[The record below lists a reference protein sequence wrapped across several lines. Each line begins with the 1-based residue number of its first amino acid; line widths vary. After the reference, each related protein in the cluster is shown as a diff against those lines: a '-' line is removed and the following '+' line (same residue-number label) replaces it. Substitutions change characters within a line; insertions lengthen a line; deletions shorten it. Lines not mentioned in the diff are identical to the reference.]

1 MTPRG
6 VGSRR
11 RALGRDLVAG
21 TTVGLVSL
29 PQAMAFALVAGV
41 PPEVALYTMIVPGL
55 VAGVLRDSPHLAS
68 GATNTAALLVGG
80 VLATSPLA
88 KQAGLFPVLST
99 LCLLVGVTKTGV
111 GLAGLGRLSRYVS
124 PAVVRGFTLGA
135 AALLVIGQL
144 PAALGIRLHA
154 SGRAL
159 VDLAQLAGR
168 LPELDPRA
176 AALGAG
182 TVAGIALL
190 RRVAPRIPGTLL
202 ALVAGAAACRA
213 LGWDGSTGPALLGEI
228 PRGLPRPSLPV
239 LDPALL
245 RGLLLPGLAI
255 ALVGMVEVVSIGKSI
270 EAATGRKLR
279 ADRELRAQGFANL
292 ASACFPCLP
301 SSVSW
306 GRSAVSVEAGA
317 STPTSVIFA
326 SLIVLA
332 AVVAAGPL
340 VRFVPL
346 ASVAGVVLWIAW
358 RLMRTEGLAHALR
371 LDRSERVV
379 LGVTAASALL
389 LDLELAVFLGV
400 FLSLALVIRRASLL
414 RLSEWQRAE
423 AGHWTERPLD
433 AETGRWPITVLQI
446 EGDLFFGVAEELAE
460 RLEAVVAQGTR
471 AIVIRL
477 RGTHAVDGAAATALA
492 RFALEFRARGGLLL
506 LCGLPPKLRASVEES
521 GLGGVLGD
529 DAIYDRAER
538 PFAALE
544 SALQRA
550 RAHVGA
556 QAEGAALRAVANDG
570 GASAWVI

>member
-1 MTPRG
+1 MTRG
-6 VGSRR
+6 RVGSLA

-55 VAGVLRDSPHLAS
+55 VAGVLRDSPHLAA

-80 VLATSPLA
+80 VLATSPQA
-88 KQAGLFPVLST
+88 RQAGLFPVLST
-99 LCLLVGVTKTGV
+99 LCLLVGITKTGV

-135 AALLVIGQL
+135 ALLLVIGQL
-144 PAALGIRLHA
+144 PAALGIRLHG

-159 VDLAQLAGR
+159 TDLAHLGGR
-168 LPELDPRA
+168 LSEVDPRA
-176 AALGAG
+176 AALGVG
-182 TVAGIALL
+182 TLAGIALL
-190 RRVAPRIPGTLL
+190 RRVAPRLPGTLL
-202 ALVAGAAACRA
+202 ALVAGAALCRW
-213 LGWDGSTGPALLGEI
+213 LGWDGSSGPALLGEI
-228 PRGLPRPSLPV
+228 PRGLPRPGLPALDPV
-239 LDPALL
+239 LL
-245 RGLLLPGLAI
+245 RSLLLPGLAI

-279 ADRELRAQGFANL
+279 ADRELRAQGVANL

-317 STPTSVIFA
+317 STPASVVVA
-326 SLIVLA
+326 SLTVGL

-358 RLMRTEGLAHALR
+358 RLMQPEGLSQVLR
-371 LDRSERVV
+371 LDRSERAV
-379 LGVTAASALL
+379 LGITAASALL
-389 LDLELAVFLGV
+389 VDLELAVFLGV

-433 AETGRWPITVLQI
+433 PETGRWSITVLQV

-460 RLEAVVAQGTR
+460 RLQTVAAQGTR
-471 AIVIRL
+471 AIVLRL
-477 RGTHAVDGAAATALA
+477 RGTHAVDAAAAGALA
-492 RFALEFRARGGLLL
+492 RFALAFRAGGGLLL
-506 LCGLPPKLRASVEES
+506 LCGLRPELRARVEGS
-521 GLGGVLGD
+521 GLGSILGGET
-529 DAIYDRAER
+529 IYDSAER

-544 SALQRA
+544 SALQMA
-550 RAHVGA
+550 RAHVGV
-556 QAEGAALRAVANDG
+556 QPEGTALRPVAGDG
-570 GASAWVI
+570 AAWVI

>member
-1 MTPRG
+1 MTLQSVGPRG
-6 VGSRR
+6 
-11 RALGRDLVAG
+11 RALGRDLLAG
-21 TTVGLVSL
+21 ATVGLVSL

-80 VLATSPLA
+80 VLAASPLA
-88 KQAGLFPVLST
+88 KGAGLVPVLST
-99 LCLLVGVTKTGV
+99 LCLLVGITKAGV

-144 PAALGIRLHA
+144 PAVLGIRLHA

-159 VDLAQLAGR
+159 VDLVQLARR
-168 LPELDPRA
+168 LPELEPRA

-182 TVAGIALL
+182 TVLGIVLL
-190 RRVAPRIPGTLL
+190 RRMAPRLPGTLL
-202 ALVAGAAACRA
+202 ALVAGAALCRG

-228 PRGLPRPSLPV
+228 PRGLPHPALPA
-239 LDPALL
+239 LDPTLL
-245 RGLLLPGLAI
+245 GGLLFPALAI
-255 ALVGMVEVVSIGKSI
+255 ALVGMVEVVSIGKAI
-270 EAATGRKLR
+270 EATTGRKLR

-317 STPTSVIFA
+317 STPMSVIFA
-326 SLIVLA
+326 SLTVLL

-346 ASVAGVVLWIAW
+346 AGVAGVVLWIAW
-358 RLMRTEGLAHALR
+358 RLVQPEGPTQVLR
-371 LDRSERVV
+371 LDRSERAV

-433 AETGRWPITVLQI
+433 GETGRWPITVLQI
-446 EGDLFFGVAEELAE
+446 EGDLFFGVAEELLE
-460 RLEAVVAQGTR
+460 RLEAVASRGAR

-477 RGTHAVDGAAATALA
+477 RGTHAVDGAAAAALA
-492 RFALEFRARGGLLL
+492 RFALGFRARGGLLL
-506 LCGLPPKLRASVEES
+506 LCGLRPELRASIEGS
-521 GLGGVLGD
+521 GLGGVLGEE
-529 DAIYDRAER
+529 AIYDQAER

-544 SALQRA
+544 SALQMA
-550 RAHVGA
+550 RAHVGV
-556 QAEGAALRAVANDG
+556 QPESAALRAVAN
-570 GASAWVI
+570 GADAWVI

>member
-1 MTPRG
+1 MTRDR
-6 VGSRR
+6 VGSLA

-55 VAGVLRDSPHLAS
+55 VAGVLRDSPHLAA

-80 VLATSPLA
+80 VLATSPQA
-88 KQAGLFPVLST
+88 RQAGLFPVLST
-99 LCLLVGVTKTGV
+99 LCLLVGITKTGV

-135 AALLVIGQL
+135 ALLLVIGQL
-144 PAALGIRLHA
+144 PAALGIRLHG

-159 VDLAQLAGR
+159 TDLAHLGGR
-168 LPELDPRA
+168 LSEVDPRA
-176 AALGAG
+176 AALGVG
-182 TVAGIALL
+182 TLAGIALL
-190 RRVAPRIPGTLL
+190 RRVAPRLPGTLL
-202 ALVAGAAACRA
+202 ALVAGAALCRW
-213 LGWDGSTGPALLGEI
+213 LGWDGSSGPALLGEI
-228 PRGLPRPSLPV
+228 PRGLPRPGLPALDPV
-239 LDPALL
+239 LL
-245 RGLLLPGLAI
+245 RSLLLPGLAI

-279 ADRELRAQGFANL
+279 ADRELRAQGVANL

-317 STPTSVIFA
+317 STPASVVVA
-326 SLIVLA
+326 SLTVGL

-358 RLMRTEGLAHALR
+358 RLMQPEGLSQVLR
-371 LDRSERVV
+371 LDRSERAV
-379 LGVTAASALL
+379 LGITAASALL
-389 LDLELAVFLGV
+389 VDLELAVFLGV

-433 AETGRWPITVLQI
+433 PETGRWSITVLQV

-460 RLEAVVAQGTR
+460 RLQTVAAQGTR
-471 AIVIRL
+471 AIVLRL
-477 RGTHAVDGAAATALA
+477 RGTHAVDAAAAGALA
-492 RFALEFRARGGLLL
+492 RFALAFRAGGGLLL
-506 LCGLPPKLRASVEES
+506 LCGLRPELRARVEGS
-521 GLGGVLGD
+521 GLGSILGGET
-529 DAIYDRAER
+529 IYDSAER

-544 SALQRA
+544 SALQMA
-550 RAHVGA
+550 RAHVGV
-556 QAEGAALRAVANDG
+556 QPEGTALRPVAGDG
-570 GASAWVI
+570 AAWVI